1 LKRRKVL
8 ELGAALAALGVA
20 GTLRAQDAAAS
31 WPSRPVRLILPFS
44 PGGATDFQGRILC
57 DYLARAFGQQF
68 YIDYKPGAGS
78 NIGVA
83 EVARSAP
90 DGYTLGWITV
100 ASHAINPT
108 LYARLPFDHIRDFA
122 PVSMIGT
129 FPNLL
134 VVTNSL
140 PVRTVPEL
148 IALLKKEPGKYAFAS
163 SGQGTSLHLS
173 GELFKVMTGTDMLHV
188 PYKGGGPA
196 ITDVIAG
203 QVHMTFGNMPTVLPH
218 AKSGKVRAIAV
229 TSAERWFTA
238 PEIPTVAETVP
249 GFVAMSW
256 HGVAFPAGTPGAIVD
271 KLASAI
277 HRAGDA
283 GDAGA
288 ARSRGLEG
296 DADVAARVRG
306 LHPRGHRALGAG
318 DPRLGR
324 PGRIKSNPHINP
336 ASPRSA

>member
-1 LKRRKVL
+1 ML
-8 ELGAALAALGVA
+8 
-20 GTLRAQDAAAS
+20 T
-31 WPSRPVRLILPFS
+31 
-44 PGGATDFQGRILC
+44 
-57 DYLARAFGQQF
+57 RAFRQQL

-140 PVRTVPEL
+140 PLHTVPKL

-173 GELFKVMTGTDMLHV
+173 GELFKSMTGTDILHA
-188 PYKGGGPA
+188 PYNGG
-196 ITDVIAG
+196 
-203 QVHMTFGNMPTVLPH
+203 
-218 AKSGKVRAIAV
+218 
-229 TSAERWFTA
+229 E
-238 PEIPTVAETVP
+238 
-249 GFVAMSW
+249 
-256 HGVAFPAGTPGAIVD
+256 
-271 KLASAI
+271 
-277 HRAGDA
+277 
-283 GDAGA
+283 
-288 ARSRGLEG
+288 
-296 DADVAARVRG
+296 
-306 LHPRGHRALGAG
+306 
-318 DPRLGR
+318 
-324 PGRIKSNPHINP
+324 
-336 ASPRSA
+336 